1 MILYRLRCERDHDF
15 ESWFRDSSAY
25 DDQKARGLVSCPA
38 CGSAK
43 VEKAIMA
50 PALGRG
56 TRKLA
61 AEPVEPVAGT
71 PAASVPAMPAPAA
84 PMALMGEAEQ
94 KLRAMLRAVREHVVA
109 HSDYV
114 GPDFASHARRM
125 HEGEEEP
132 RPIYGEASPDEVRAL
147 IEDEIEVLPLPVL
160 PDDRN

>member
-25 DDQKARGLVSCPA
+25 DTQKAQGLVACPA
-38 CGSAK
+38 CGSVK

-56 TRKLA
+56 TRA
-61 AEPVEPVAGT
+61 FVEETPVPQ
-71 PAASVPAMPAPAA
+71 PAA
-84 PMALMGEAEQ
+84 PAVPAVAAPVALMGEHEA
-94 KLRAMLRAVREHVVA
+94 KLRALLRSVREHVVA

-114 GPDFASHARRM
+114 GPDFAVQARRM

-132 RPIYGEASPDEVRAL
+132 RPIYGEATADEVRAL
-147 IEDEIEVLPLPVL
+147 IEDEIEVMPLPVL
-160 PDDRN
+160 PDERN